1 MMDNP
6 SILRS
11 AYSLLNALEENDLTE
26 AAEACA
32 QIKRLSLQF
41 GELSIWSAAIRLH
54 PMLCGQWNER
64 VAREQA
70 VAQLAMEIDGR
81 YGRPG
86 EMEAS
91 AGKG

>member
-1 MMDNP
+1 MKNGP
-6 SILRS
+6 SILGS
-11 AYSLLNALEENDLTE
+11 AYSLLNALEEDDLAE
-26 AAEACA
+26 AADACA

-86 EMEAS
+86 EIEAS
-91 AGKG
+91 TG